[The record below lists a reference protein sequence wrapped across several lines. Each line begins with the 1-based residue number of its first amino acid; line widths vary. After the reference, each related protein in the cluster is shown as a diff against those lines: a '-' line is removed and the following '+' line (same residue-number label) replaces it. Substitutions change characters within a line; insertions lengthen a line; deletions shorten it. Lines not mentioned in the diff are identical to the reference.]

1 MTKTKLPP
9 PYSTLEGV
17 AAMLGKC
24 DVQAAQKAI
33 KKLMEEL
40 TSERAARNAE
50 MLKELDG
57 FVHRVLSPR
66 GKKTPEEVAILPAVV
81 KMLLKR
87 YEVEA

>member
-1 MTKTKLPP
+1 MKKGLPP
-9 PYSTLEGV
+9 PFGTLTEV
-17 AAMLGKC
+17 LELISKSRIPEAEKVLKR
-24 DVQAAQKAI
+24 VI
-33 KKLMEEL
+33 EEV

-81 KMLLKR
+81 KLLLKR
-87 YEVEA
+87 